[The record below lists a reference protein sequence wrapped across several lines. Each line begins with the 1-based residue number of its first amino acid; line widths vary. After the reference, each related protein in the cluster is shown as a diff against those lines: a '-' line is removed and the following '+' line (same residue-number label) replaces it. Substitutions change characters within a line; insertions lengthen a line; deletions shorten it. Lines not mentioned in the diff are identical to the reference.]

1 MAASTDHFTRWSW
14 TTDRRTSGSPASLAL
29 LPLDCATG
37 TGPWTRHF
45 KRHFSRDRYLVSVQI
60 WRPQVP
66 HADPYTSASCISK
79 SIMFLYIHI
88 VGRTVVL
95 SDFWR
100 RIRIF
105 IPIYSMYCIGTKC
118 ALMERWRFQQRQCI
132 DVTANAEVRLVP
144 ASPRCEMVSM
154 RERERE
160 RERETETET
169 ERKSIGFNVSVNTVW
184 V

>member
-1 MAASTDHFTRWSW
+1 MAGLVTPTWPWTLWAVLFRLRSASDQPVLAVWMRTVVMAASTDHFTRWSW

-60 WRPQVP
+60 WRPQVLP
-66 HADPYTSASCISK
+66 YADPYTSASCISK
-79 SIMFLYIHI
+79 SIMFLHVHI

-95 SDFWR
+95 SDLWR

-105 IPIYSMYCIGTKC
+105 NPIYSMY
-118 ALMERWRFQQRQCI
+118 W
-132 DVTANAEVRLVP
+132 N
-144 ASPRCEMVSM
+144 
-154 RERERE
+154 
-160 RERETETET
+160 
-169 ERKSIGFNVSVNTVW
+169 
-184 V
+184 